1 MSRNRVE
8 LRRLFE
14 LSLPV
19 VVAQLATMM
28 LSVVDTLMVG
38 NVGVEV
44 LAAAALGHVWTFG
57 TMIFA
62 MGVIYGIDPLISQG
76 HGARD
81 ARRQGLALQ
90 RGIVVGLLISVP
102 TGVLWSLTGPA
113 MERLGQDPELAALAQ
128 SYVVVQIPA
137 LPFFMVFTALRQYLQ
152 GRGIVRPAMI
162 VAIAANGFNALANWS
177 LIYGIGSFEGM
188 GIVGAGI
195 ATALTRIVMMIAL
208 VVFVLRGRLFEDA
221 WIPWSR
227 EAFARRGLLEILGL
241 GWPIGLQMSFEIWA
255 FHAATLIAGRLGEA
269 ELAAHTIVL
278 NVASVSFMVPM
289 GIGMAAVTRVG
300 NHLGA
305 GRRRAAQRA
314 AWVAVVSGAG
324 VMTVSAVLFVVLR
337 HQIPALY
344 TPDEVVRGL
353 AASVFPIAAAF
364 QLFDGIQV
372 VGSGVLRGMG
382 STRPAALFNLL
393 GYYVLA
399 LPLAAWMTLR
409 ADLGLQGIWWGLAIG
424 LSSVAIML
432 VGWIHRRGPRRAA
445 LLVTPAA

>member
-8 LRRLFE
+8 LRRLFD
-14 LSLPV
+14 LSVPV

-38 NVGVEV
+38 NVGVGA
-44 LAAAALGHVWTFG
+44 LAAASLGHVWTFG

-90 RGIVVGLLISVP
+90 RGIVVGLMISVP
-102 TGVLWSLTGPA
+102 IGALWALTGPA
-113 MERLGQDPELAALAQ
+113 MELLGQDPELAALAQ
-128 SYVVVQIPA
+128 SYVELQIPA

-162 VAIAANGFNALANWS
+162 VAIAANGFNVVANWS
-177 LIYGIGSFEGM
+177 LIYGVGSFDGL

-195 ATALTRIVMMIAL
+195 ATALTRVVMMAAL
-208 VVFVLRGRLFEDA
+208 VLFVVRGRLFEGA

-227 EAFARRGLLEILGL
+227 EAFARRGVLEILSL
-241 GWPIGLQMSFEIWA
+241 GWPVGLQMSFEIWA

-305 GRRRAAQRA
+305 GRPRAAQRA
-314 AWVAVVSGAG
+314 AWVAVISGAG
-324 VMTVSAVLFVVLR
+324 VMTVSAILFVVLR
-337 HQIPALY
+337 HQIPILY
-344 TPDEVVRGL
+344 TPNEVVRAL
-353 AASVFPIAAAF
+353 AATVFPIAAAF

-382 STRPAALFNLL
+382 STRPAALFNLV

-409 ADLGLQGIWWGLAIG
+409 ADLGLEGIWWGLAVG
-424 LSSVAIML
+424 LASVAMML
-432 VGWIHRRGPRRAA
+432 VAWIQWRGPRHAR
-445 LLVTPAA
+445 LLVRPAV